1 MTNRKYEKIKEYT
14 KIAIGE
20 IMDTLEYSEKS
31 ATEILTYALK
41 DIRGQHLNKLEQEW
55 LFGRT
60 SFLDTYILVYTL
72 AEEISKLMDGGILP
86 EGA

>member
-1 MTNRKYEKIKEYT
+1 MTNRKYEKIKNYT
-14 KIAIGE
+14 KIAIEE
-20 IMDTLEYSEKS
+20 IANSLDYSASE
-31 ATEILTYALK
+31 AANILLYAIK

-60 SFLDTYILVYTL
+60 SFLDSYILVYAL
-72 AEEISKLMDGGILP
+72 AEEISKLMDGGELP

>member
-14 KIAIGE
+14 KIAIEE
-20 IMDTLEYSEKS
+20 IMDTLECSEKS
-31 ATEILTYALK
+31 ATDILTYALK
-41 DIRGQHLNKLEQEW
+41 DIRGQHLNKLEQEL

-60 SFLDTYILVYTL
+60 SFLYSYVLVYTL
-72 AEEISKLMDGGILP
+72 AEEISKLMDGGELP